1 MKTTRTRAFF
11 LALRIAL
18 LGIGVLLG
26 LGLVQPAAAQQ
37 NLVDDSGVINLYDPY
52 CLAGGPDDGCN
63 LESFAVIYDTTTG
76 SSLDVVDQTSVS
88 LDSFDDGYNA
98 FVCGYIYQDGALYA
112 SGCIGDNGNGVAAV
126 GGSVAINTTNGP
138 HQYTVHTDSYY
149 DYYVNGGCEG
159 GGSCYFITSTQVAAW
174 IGPPRVTSVS
184 PAYVFVG
191 TSGTI
196 TIGGQALVNP
206 FGAGSTTVMAVP
218 AVTGATGL
226 TLSANSFTATQGT
239 ANSQAT
245 LTATTGPWDIGL
257 GTELGGT
264 FYSSTT
270 KGLFTVGD
278 PPPSISSVSPNQW
291 TAGQTNIAVTISGSY
306 FGSNPQL
313 TLVGAGATSSITSHT
328 DTGQPGGAQ
337 IHANVSVPNTCADGS
352 VVITVTSTGY
362 NGTGFT
368 PAYSGESSSATASAT
383 IIPVARAGPMAVGD
397 APYIIFNGKQAQ
409 GVTTIVN
416 VGEPIFLTGQVPVQA
431 CVQVAS
437 QQWAFTSP
445 HGTAVGDATATKD
458 AGFTV
463 DPAPSDTTNMTYGIF
478 YWVYPGTF
486 SITYHY
492 TLVNGVQSPTST
504 ATFKVVGKGSMSN
517 KPYSK
522 LTADNLAACGGL
534 PAEPWMV
541 YGNVTSSKTKPCA
554 DAYPGSTFGMVFTP
568 SGAPSGG
575 TYSYVQL
582 INSDTYTQGNNCTTS
597 QGVDGGYPYTAIL
610 PGTSPPQAADAP
622 ALSGP
627 PYNSLDRSFNATMF
641 LLWTSKV
648 VNSIPVPMGYQTWA
662 FDGSATCSA
671 AKNCYQATNWPVTT
685 NGKPGPLGNYTPS
698 NGSQTTDGYSVLIEG
713 YPYWPAPAESTCN

>member
-11 LALRIAL
+11 LALRLAL

-26 LGLVQPAAAQQ
+26 LGSVQPAAAQQ
-37 NLVDDSGVINLYDPY
+37 NLVNDSGVINLYDPY

-76 SSLDVVDQTSVS
+76 SSLDVVNQTSVS

-239 ANSQAT
+239 ANDQAT

-257 GTELGGT
+257 GTQLGST

-328 DTGQPGGAQ
+328 DTGQAGGAQ

-352 VVITVTSTGY
+352 VVITVTSEGY

-368 PAYSGESSSATASAT
+368 PAYSGESSSATASAS
-383 IIPVARAGPMAVGD
+383 IIPVAGPL
-397 APYIIFNGKQAQ
+397 APLAPNILFNGANVAGK
-409 GVTTIVN
+409 TTN
-416 VGEPIFLTGQVPVQA
+416 VVVGQQIKLTGQVPTQA
-431 CVQVAS
+431 CMTVMS
-437 QQWAFTSP
+437 QKWSLPTGNAVGGYTATLSL
-445 HGTAVGDATATKD
+445 GTALALPT
-458 AGFTV
+458 
-463 DPAPSDTTNMTYGIF
+463 DTTTTIYGPF
-478 YWVYPGTF
+478 YWVTSGTF
-486 SITYHY
+486 TMTYQY
-492 TLVNGVQSPTST
+492 TLTNGETSPLST
-504 ATFKVVGKGSMSN
+504 ATFKVATPSGGKMTTTHVGKVSIQTINGSPHLQFGTVSASN
-517 KPYSK
+517 AGVLFTPSATPPSGYSNTFVWVQ
-522 LTADNLAACGGL
+522 LISQDSITANG
-534 PAEPWMV
+534 
-541 YGNVTSSKTKPCA
+541 KPCA
-554 DAYPGSTFGMVFTP
+554 ENTGLDNV
-568 SGAPSGG
+568 
-575 TYSYVQL
+575 
-582 INSDTYTQGNNCTTS
+582 
-597 QGVDGGYPYTAIL
+597 YPYPPVQGTNTAGDSPAVGL
-610 PGTSPPQAADAP
+610 LSTDTSVSRTFKAQMYLMWSPNI
-622 ALSGP
+622 S
-627 PYNSLDRSFNATMF
+627 
-641 LLWTSKV
+641 
-648 VNSIPVPMGYQTWA
+648 NSIPVPIGSTTWNFSGTA
-662 FDGSATCSA
+662 TNSGTPTNPKWGATGSGSAGTFVASSKYA
-671 AKNCYQATNWPVTT
+671 AWTTHTT
-685 NGKPGPLGNYTPS
+685 NG
-698 NGSQTTDGYSVLIEG
+698 
-713 YPYWPAPAESTCN
+713 TCGATN